1 MNPLEVRQKLT
12 ELMSGGFVQIQVIYQ
27 VTVIKK
33 FIFDIN

>member
-27 VTVIKK
+27 VVHKRTS
-33 FIFDIN
+33 